1 MYDYLPSNG
10 QVSGISIY
18 IAREENFNMNKK
30 NGSDIQSMSFGMQLE
45 IERSNDERQENKLRH
60 HCAPCNKSLIF
71 SKKQPSETLSLL
83 SS

>member
-1 MYDYLPSNG
+1 MEMTGLRVYKVDTSYTRWVYDYLPSNG

-45 IERSNDERQENKLRH
+45 IERSNDERQENF
-60 HCAPCNKSLIF
+60 P
-71 SKKQPSETLSLL
+71 E
-83 SS
+83 

>member
-1 MYDYLPSNG
+1 VYDYLPSNG

-45 IERSNDERQENKLRH
+45 IERSNDERQENF
-60 HCAPCNKSLIF
+60 P
-71 SKKQPSETLSLL
+71 E
-83 SS
+83 